1 MKYFVLFLL
10 FFNVAV
16 IMTILHKLDTRSQ
29 NNAYGTLPQIIKA
42 LDVYI
47 NENGNTLSQEDVA
60 ELILVKEKLKEI
72 YGN

>member
-29 NNAYGTLPQIIKA
+29 NVTYVTLPQIIKA